1 MLFTYEISWHFRK
14 LEIHTHFA
22 ENDFNASKVIQK
34 FTEFFS
40 PKQWGMQFFVF
51 WHVLREIHSNFPFY
65 KSTSKARVWEKSTL
79 LNRINEFTM
88 KPKYMISSIKLLFFT
103 FYAIDIDT
111 VNLHYWLFVPF
122 VWTNLNILQK
132 TYEYDLFSFF
142 THFLRKIPLLEFWAG
157 FLPTYSLTVPHA
169 LKR

>member
-1 MLFTYEISWHFRK
+1 MLLLTYEIPWHLRK

-22 ENDFNASKVIQK
+22 ENDSNASKVIQK
-34 FTEFFS
+34 FTEFLF

-65 KSTSKARVWEKSTL
+65 KSTSKARVWEMSTL

-132 TYEYDLFSFF
+132 RMNTICLV
-142 THFLRKIPLLEFWAG
+142 
-157 FLPTYSLTVPHA
+157 FLPFFYEKFHCLNFKLVFYQRTH
-169 LKR
+169 